1 MVIIEVQMTEVGTEY
16 VVKSILTT
24 HKSGAPIL
32 PKGEFGTG
40 INPDMDNFSTIEVLD
55 LSGSSVAS
63 FPTYIKNLLI
73 LRELNLK
80 DCKKLVS
87 LTELPPSLSVLR
99 IDDCRKLMSLPELPC
114 TLYVDDVKVWDI
126 WDGWD
131 DKYTCCENLISDVIF
146 RYPDISRYDRISE
159 VYDRSCDI
167 AFVFKF
173 DGDKESI
180 KGFWV
185 LPLYAT
191 ASGFKQETFESESI
205 DGEQL
210 PALKRR
216 RA

>member
-1 MVIIEVQMTEVGTEY
+1 MVSYNRITIPC
-16 VVKSILTT
+16 L
-24 HKSGAPIL
+24 PI
-32 PKGEFGTG
+32 
-40 INPDMDNFSTIEVLD
+40 SH
-55 LSGSSVAS
+55 LSGFIYCIILSKGSAS
-63 FPTYIKNLLI
+63 RDI
-73 LRELNLK
+73 
-80 DCKKLVS
+80 LVS
-87 LTELPPSLSVLR
+87 
-99 IDDCRKLMSLPELPC
+99 I
-114 TLYVDDVKVWDI
+114 YQDDVKVWDI